1 MNWTRLQEQIR
12 WKYSQWAV
20 IVIVLLAL
28 PWLITI
34 IPFFG
39 SNNYTYS
46 QLNLW
51 LILSIVCVGL
61 NLLTGS
67 AGQISI
73 GHAGLFAFGAF
84 IGGYFIARAGWPFPL
99 AILMAALG
107 TGLAGLVLGLPA
119 LRLSGPYLA
128 VATFGFS
135 VAVPQLLAHNKQ
147 IGELFNDPNDLAT
160 KIGVFKV
167 AKQNI
172 FGFQAEEDLGRYFMF
187 LAVFLIML
195 LLALSLTKSRAGR
208 AFNAIRDSE
217 TAAQAMG
224 VSIGRY
230 KLIAFIISACF
241 AGVGGALYSFQVG
254 QLDAN
259 SITFSPVQSILFLT
273 AIIIGGLGSVWGT
286 VLGAAIITLLPP
298 AITAINDTIKSVF
311 GSSIENFESIF
322 YGLLIIVFIYFM
334 PFGVSGAIL
343 RLKMRFAPSAAT
355 EAAVATTGVVTDE
368 TVPAEAGI
376 TLPTETDE
384 AVEEPGVKG

>member
-1 MNWTRLQEQIR
+1 MNWTKLQEQIR
-12 WKYSQWAV
+12 WKYTQWPV
-20 IVIVLLAL
+20 IVLVLLAL

-39 SNNYTYS
+39 ANNYTYS

-51 LILSIVCVGL
+51 LILSVVCLGL

-67 AGQISI
+67 TGQISI
-73 GHAGLFAFGAF
+73 GHAGLFAVGAF

-99 AILMAALG
+99 AILMAAAG
-107 TGLAGLVLGLPA
+107 TGVAGLILGLPA

-135 VAVPQLLAHNKQ
+135 VAVPQLLSRNKQ
-147 IGELFNDPNDLAT
+147 IGELFSNPNDLAS
-160 KIGVFKV
+160 KIGVFAV
-167 AKQNI
+167 PKQNI
-172 FGFQAEEDLGRYFMF
+172 LGFKPEEDLGRYFMF

-230 KLIAFIISACF
+230 KLIAFVVSACF
-241 AGVGGALYSFQVG
+241 AGVAGAMYSFQVG

-259 SITFSPVQSILFLT
+259 SITFSATQSVLFLT

-298 AITAINDTIKSVF
+298 VITAINDAIKASF

-322 YGLLIIVFIYFM
+322 YGLLIILFIYFM
-334 PFGVSGAIL
+334 PFGVAGALL
-343 RLKMRFAPSAAT
+343 RLKMRFAATPGTVAAAAQTGVSADGAVTTAGSALPTTSAEAT
-355 EAAVATTGVVTDE
+355 EK
-368 TVPAEAGI
+368 PGI
-376 TLPTETDE
+376 
-384 AVEEPGVKG
+384 KG